1 MAAPET
7 LPQLFLHA
15 AEKFGGNHPALRYK
29 AKGAW
34 REITYE
40 ELETRVRHTALGLRE
55 LGISSGD
62 RVALLSTNR
71 PEWAIA
77 DLACL
82 TIGAADVPIYP
93 TLTAPQI
100 AYMLR
105 DSQARAVFV
114 EDRAQ
119 HDKVSE
125 IRDQL
130 PRLEYVIA
138 LSADPLP
145 DALNFEEVARR
156 GAAAEPRY
164 PEYRSAALT
173 IRPDEL
179 ATLIY
184 TSGTTGEPKG
194 VMLTHGNLTSNVHAG
209 LQRLSLGD
217 KDSCLS
223 FLPLSHSF
231 ERTAGYY
238 TMLQAGATINY
249 AEGFPSVPSNLKEV
263 QPTVVVSV
271 PRVYEKMF
279 AAALERALAGG
290 ALKRRIFFWARRTG
304 ERWADLV
311 LTKRPVPVGL
321 RFKRRLADRLVLSQ
335 LRAAVGGRIRY
346 FISGSAPLSP
356 DIARFFFAAGLPVL
370 EGYGLTETSPIVSV
384 NPYEAPR
391 LGTVGP
397 PINGVELK
405 FADDGEILLRGP
417 NIMRGYLNKPD
428 ATRAALTEDGWFRTG
443 DIGSLDVDGYLTIT
457 DRKKDIVVTAGGKNI
472 APQPIENRV
481 KVSAFVH
488 NAVLIAD
495 RRKFPLMLVVP
506 EVEAVKIWAKERNLR
521 HDDPHEL
528 LRSPDVV
535 AKIERE
541 VMGKLRDLANY
552 QMPKK
557 IILLEED
564 FSIAR
569 GELTPTLK
577 AKRRVI
583 EEHYKDLVDAAYE
596 KGEGKS

>member
-7 LPQLFLHA
+7 LPQLFLRAAERFGGDHA
-15 AEKFGGNHPALRYK
+15 ALRHK
-29 AKGAW
+29 SEGAW
-34 REITYE
+34 RDITYGD
-40 ELETRVRHTALGLRE
+40 LETRVRHTALGLRE

-62 RVALLSTNR
+62 RVAILSMNR

-93 TLTAPQI
+93 TLAIVQTAYI
-100 AYMLR
+100 LR
-105 DSQARAVFV
+105 DSQARAIFV
-114 EDRAQ
+114 EDRTQ

-125 IRDQL
+125 SRDQL
-130 PRLEYVIA
+130 PRLEHVITLGA
-138 LSADPLP
+138 ESLP
-145 DALNFEEVARR
+145 GAMSLAEVAQR
-156 GAAAEPRY
+156 GAAAERRY
-164 PEYRSAALT
+164 PEYRPEALA
-173 IRPDEL
+173 IKPGEL

-194 VMLTHGNLTSNVHAG
+194 VMLTHRNLTSNVHAG

-249 AEGFPSVPSNLKEV
+249 AEGLDAVLGNLREV

-271 PRVYEKMF
+271 PRLYEKVF
-279 AAALERALAGG
+279 AGTLERALAGG

-304 ERWADLV
+304 ERWADQV
-311 LTKRPVPVGL
+311 LAKRPVRAGIG
-321 RFKRRLADRLVLSQ
+321 FKRWLADRLVLSQ

-346 FISGSAPLSP
+346 FISGGAPLSP

-370 EGYGLTETSPIVSV
+370 EGYGLTETSPIVAV
-384 NPYEAPR
+384 NPFEAPR

-405 FADDGEILLRGP
+405 IADDGEILVRGP
-417 NIMRGYLNKPD
+417 NVMHGYFNKPEE
-428 ATRAALTEDGWFRTG
+428 TRGALTEDGWFHTG
-443 DIGSLDVDGYLTIT
+443 DIGSLDADGYLTIT

-495 RRKFPLMLVVP
+495 RRKFPLLLVVP
-506 EVEAVKIWAKERNLR
+506 DGEAVKIWAKERNLA
-521 HDDPHEL
+521 HDDPNEL

-541 VMGKLRDLANY
+541 VMGNLRDLANY

-557 IILLEED
+557 IVLLEED

-583 EEHYKDLVDAAYE
+583 EEHYKGLIDAAYE
-596 KGEGKS
+596 E